1 VQFFIPTVAQKNVF
15 VVVAV
20 VVVHYHTIGNF
31 KHGFAQF
38 KFPVQFPPVSFLVN
52 VDVVKRIANDGQRHR
67 LGKQTKHGGKH
78 GNRLATTGLWV
89 PASVPNTGQC
99 HCCVA
104 ATARERQGSAWR

>member
-1 VQFFIPTVAQKNVF
+1 MQFFIPTVAQMNVSI
-15 VVVAV
+15 VVAV

-31 KHGFAQF
+31 KHGLAQF
-38 KFPVQFPPVSFLVN
+38 KFPVQFPPFSFLVD
-52 VDVVKRIANDGQRHR
+52 VYVVKSVANDGQRHR

-89 PASVPNTGQC
+89 PASVPDTGQC

-104 ATARERQGSAWR
+104 ATATEKQRSV